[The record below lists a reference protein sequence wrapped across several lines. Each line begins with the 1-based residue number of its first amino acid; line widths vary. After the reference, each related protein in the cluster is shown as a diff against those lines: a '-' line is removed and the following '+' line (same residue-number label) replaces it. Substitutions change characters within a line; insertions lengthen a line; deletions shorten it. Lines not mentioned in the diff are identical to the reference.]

1 MRNILFASI
10 QFMLMKGLQTI
21 ALDVLL
27 LNQEE
32 KSEDKDQK
40 HIKDHV
46 RFSAQK
52 ITFSITGTLMQIW
65 KSANIIVF
73 NNKKDNQKIKHG
85 GK

>member
-46 RFSAQK
+46 RFPALK
-52 ITFSITGTLMQIW
+52 IKFSITGTLMQI
-65 KSANIIVF
+65 
-73 NNKKDNQKIKHG
+73 
-85 GK
+85 

>member
-32 KSEDKDQK
+32 KSEGKDQT

-52 ITFSITGTLMQIW
+52 ITFSITGTLMQI
-65 KSANIIVF
+65 
-73 NNKKDNQKIKHG
+73 
-85 GK
+85 

>member
-1 MRNILFASI
+1 
-10 QFMLMKGLQTI
+10 MLMKGLQTI

-46 RFSAQK
+46 RFSALK
-52 ITFSITGTLMQIW
+52 IKFSITGTLMQI
-65 KSANIIVF
+65 
-73 NNKKDNQKIKHG
+73 
-85 GK
+85 

>member
-1 MRNILFASI
+1 MRNILFASV

-46 RFSAQK
+46 RFSVLK
-52 ITFSITGTLMQIW
+52 IKFSITGTLMQI
-65 KSANIIVF
+65 
-73 NNKKDNQKIKHG
+73 
-85 GK
+85 